1 MKTLMDG
8 PMHFYHLV
16 YMSILSTAGCSLP
29 ETFLKGPPY
38 NLQMKSHNF
47 QHILSWQAKSAPAV
61 PTYYRVLYTDLRNL
75 RTAKQCSNITQLSC
89 DLTDDF
95 TDISQVYYTLVQSV
109 IGTEVFNS
117 SMLRFMPL
125 THTFLGPPEVTI
137 SSCLNCINVT
147 IKLPASHSRK
157 NGKLL
162 SLIDI
167 YKELD
172 YDITLKTLDGEHK
185 RSREKTTEANFHT
198 VIEELYP
205 NRNYCV
211 SVMIA
216 ASLNKH
222 SIPSVWKCVTL
233 FSLSLADYHTA
244 VIIGAVCFSLV
255 LAGALKCVHA
265 AGYIL
270 PKQSLPC
277 SLVFGR
283 TLGYSPWISEPEKIS
298 SVETIYKEMKKKTT
312 ESSGG
317 VSDED
322 DSDASDSDAAS
333 NHDYTRRDTVSRVP
347 PSSNVPNGFVPYST
361 TSIYDDTSSQASE
374 NPDSDP
380 EGFEERGMDIEKD
393 KDTSSELFNPF
404 SEANC
409 DYSPR
414 RRNSACLTINLKT
427 VLLGASEENLDSS
440 APLLSSQ
447 EDAAD
452 WKCTH
457 GFEAKPL
464 DDTGSVQ
471 KPLCHNGSH
480 EWQNSSSDESDL
492 SDSDTN
498 PKTEYI
504 RR

>member
-8 PMHFYHLV
+8 PMHFFHL
-16 YMSILSTAGCSLP
+16 
-29 ETFLKGPPY
+29 ETFLGGPPY

-47 QHILSWQAKSAPAV
+47 QHILSWQAKSPPAV
-61 PTYYRVLYTDLRNL
+61 PTYYRVLYTDRRNL
-75 RTAKQCSNITQLSC
+75 RTAKQCSNITQFSC

-95 TDISQVYYTLVQSV
+95 ADISQVYSTLVQSV

-117 SMLRFMPL
+117 SMLHFIPL
-125 THTFLGPPEVTI
+125 TDTFLGPPEVSM

-147 IKLPASHSRK
+147 IELPVSHSRK
-157 NGKLL
+157 SGKLL
-162 SLIDI
+162 TLIDI

-222 SIPSVWKCVTL
+222 SIPSVWKCITTGSGAPQERENL
-233 FSLSLADYHTA
+233 YTYIG
-244 VIIGAVCFSLV
+244 IIAGVLCFLLV
-255 LAGALKCVHA
+255 LVGALKCVHA
-265 AGYIL
+265 AGCIL
-270 PKQSLPC
+270 PKKLLPRT
-277 SLVFGR
+277 LVFGR
-283 TLGYSPWISEPEKIS
+283 TLDSSPWISEPEKIY
-298 SVETIYKEMKKKTT
+298 SVEIIYKEMKKKAT

-317 VSDED
+317 VSNED
-322 DSDASDSDAAS
+322 DSDASDSDASDSDAVS

-347 PSSNVPNGFVPYST
+347 HGFVPYST
-361 TSIYDDTSSQASE
+361 TSIYDDTNSQASE

-380 EGFEERGMDIEKD
+380 EDFEEREMDIEKD
-393 KDTSSELFNPF
+393 KDTSSESFNPF

-409 DYSPR
+409 DCSPR
-414 RRNSACLTINLKT
+414 GRNSACITINLKT
-427 VLLGASEENLDSS
+427 VLLGASKENLDSS
-440 APLLSSQ
+440 AALLSSQ

-452 WKCTH
+452 WQCTH
-457 GFEAKPL
+457 AFEAKPL
-464 DDTGSVQ
+464 DDTESVQ
-471 KPLCHNGSH
+471 KPLSRNGSH
-480 EWQNSSSDESDL
+480 EWQNSSDSSDETDL
-492 SDSDTN
+492 SDSDMN